1 MSEKQVIVYQGK
13 EGIACVVN
21 PAPTYSG
28 TMEELLK
35 DTVPDDCKD
44 SADIVDV
51 DTLPMD
57 KDGNVCRVF
66 RNAWDTEKGKSAEVN
81 LTKAKEMAKDNVRKA
96 RTPKFAELDV
106 AYLLA
111 DEAGDADAKAAV
123 VVKKQTARDATA
135 DTKITNADS
144 VDNLKTGMNE
154 VITEVGDL

>member
-1 MSEKQVIVYQGK
+1 MAKKQVIVYQSK
-13 EGIACVVN
+13 EGIASVVN

-44 SADIVDV
+44 TADIVDV
-51 DTLPMD
+51 DTILSD
-57 KDGNVCRVF
+57 RTF
-66 RNAWDTEKGKSAEVN
+66 RNAWVTEKGKSTEVD
-81 LTKAKEMAKDNVRKA
+81 LAKAKDVAKDKVRQA
-96 RTPKFAELDV
+96 RTPKFQELDIL
-106 AYLLA
+106 YQRA

-144 VDNLKTGMNE
+144 VDNLKTGME
-154 VITEVGDL
+154 AVIKEVGDL